1 MLYNI
6 FFHPYE
12 TDVAEQLRGYT
23 LLYIIKRAV
32 LVDDVEGQRDRYL
45 WPVERVKAPVPPDPA
60 SWPSYNTFL

>member
-23 LLYIIKRAV
+23 LLYIILSTFGVIPFLGLKAQQAHSP
-32 LVDDVEGQRDRYL
+32 GQRPGDVRG
-45 WPVERVKAPVPPDPA
+45 
-60 SWPSYNTFL
+60 

>member
-6 FFHPYE
+6 IFHPYE

-32 LVDDVEGQRDRYL
+32 LVDDVEGQKGS
-45 WPVERVKAPVPPDPA
+45 EGQVPLTLRLNLLYEA
-60 SWPSYNTFL
+60 GLGTCPS